1 MGVPTKEK
9 TRTSMELSKHLK
21 TDPHIFGQLIFDKT
35 VKIIQQE
42 RKIFPTNGATS
53 IGYQFKKKSTFSYT
67 THKNQLK
74 MDQRSKSKT

>member
-35 VKIIQQE
+35 VKIIQ
-42 RKIFPTNGATS
+42 
-53 IGYQFKKKSTFSYT
+53 
-67 THKNQLK
+67 
-74 MDQRSKSKT
+74 